1 MSASFCSKILLVF
14 LVSLLATVLQCMA
27 RAEKEV
33 DGVPQES
40 VVVVGGGVGL
50 ADGSK
55 EASLPL
61 HAGVLLHVGLHGG
74 VNTSALTHWRPCVPC
89 Q

>member
-27 RAEKEV
+27 CAEKEV

-40 VVVVGGGVGL
+40 VVVVGGGVVMRTKG
-50 ADGSK
+50 G
-55 EASLPL
+55 
-61 HAGVLLHVGLHGG
+61 AGVRTTFWSVQGEGPVSFLKGLG
-74 VNTSALTHWRPCVPC
+74 
-89 Q
+89 